1 MPQKIPTSQT
11 QPVYTDLDPS
21 MTRNPKT
28 NDWLSLKDSRS
39 IKSSLQNLFSTSYG
53 ERLFQPQIGNSLR
66 SLLFEPIDS
75 ITTFEVRDRI
85 LETIRKYEPR
95 ISNVI
100 VDVVANPNQNQY
112 EVTVEYT
119 IQALGAADKVTTVLE
134 RIR

>member
-53 ERLFQPQIGNSLR
+53 ERLLQPQIGNSLR

-112 EVTVEYT
+112 EITVEYT